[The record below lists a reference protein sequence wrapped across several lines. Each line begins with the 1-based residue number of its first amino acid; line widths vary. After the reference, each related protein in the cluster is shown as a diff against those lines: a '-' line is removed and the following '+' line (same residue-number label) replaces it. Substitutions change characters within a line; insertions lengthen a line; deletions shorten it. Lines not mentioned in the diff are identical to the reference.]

1 MSLTTT
7 SSWWSSSSK
16 PTSNNSRGSSFNP
29 AKSSSYIS
37 AMRRGVPSSPS
48 RFGFSPILSII
59 CSTACSMA
67 GLSIRFTSVA
77 TLTSLPMRSARFGGS
92 LRRLALRFYASAF
105 RWILMAAEEL
115 HHPRH
120 PDHGLHVVHPQH
132 IGTLRDRERHRCR
145 GTFQQ
150 VIRVQPQQVSDVV
163 FPRGRHED
171 WKAQAPEL
179 RQATHQFDIPRRVL
193 AEV

>member
-77 TLTSLPMRSARFGGS
+77 TLTSLPIRSASLGGS
-92 LRRLALRFYASAF
+92 LRRLALRCYASAF
-105 RWILMAAEEL
+105 RWILVAAKVL

-120 PDHGLHVVHPQH
+120 PHHRLHVMYPQYVS
-132 IGTLRDRERHRCR
+132 TLGDRERHRRR

-150 VIRVQPQQVSDVV
+150 VIRMQSQQISDVV
-163 FPRGRHED
+163 FPRRRHKD
-171 WKAQAPEL
+171 WKAQAP
-179 RQATHQFDIPRRVL
+179 
-193 AEV
+193 